1 MKEKKKVSL
10 PLLIF
15 GAMVLGIVV
24 GIIAS
29 GNPKWV
35 TIISTYIKPF
45 GTIFVNL
52 LKAVVVPVVLVSIL
66 ASTPLA
72 KFIGDKYSQSVVVR
86 YGKLVACAVILLL
99 CVAALASNSYNPF
112 IYFRF

>member
-24 GIIAS
+24 GVLAAP
-29 GNPKWV
+29 NAAAV
-35 TIISTYIKPF
+35 AFISTYIKPF

-52 LKAVVVPVVLVSIL
+52 LKAVVVPVVFHTAVLRVSVKNNRE
-66 ASTPLA
+66 PE
-72 KFIGDKYSQSVVVR
+72 R
-86 YGKLVACAVILLL
+86 
-99 CVAALASNSYNPF
+99 
-112 IYFRF
+112 